1 MIFFDF
7 DGTKAKKKRRR
18 RRRRRIGKL
27 VLSTTKDGLRAKAA
41 WL

>member
-1 MIFFDF
+1 MMFFDF
-7 DGTKAKKKRRR
+7 DGTKAKKGRRV
-18 RRRRRIGKL
+18 GKL

>member
-1 MIFFDF
+1 MMFFDF

-18 RRRRRIGKL
+18 RVEKL

>member
-1 MIFFDF
+1 MAQ
-7 DGTKAKKKRRR
+7 KQKKR